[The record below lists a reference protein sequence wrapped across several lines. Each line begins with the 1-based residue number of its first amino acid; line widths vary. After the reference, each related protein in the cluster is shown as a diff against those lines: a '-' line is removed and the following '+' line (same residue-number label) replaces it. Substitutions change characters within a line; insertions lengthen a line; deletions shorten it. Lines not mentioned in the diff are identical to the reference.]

1 MRISPV
7 LIVTI
12 LDCIIVLVTLASYS
26 KSKWQQNC
34 ATLTIICSFILA
46 IILIFIPN
54 ALPGLISLFHS

>member
-12 LDCIIVLVTLASYS
+12 LDCIIVFVTLASYS
-26 KSKWQQNC
+26 KPKPQQSC
-34 ATLTIICSFILA
+34 AKLTIICSFILA

-54 ALPGLISLFHS
+54 ALPGLINLFHS